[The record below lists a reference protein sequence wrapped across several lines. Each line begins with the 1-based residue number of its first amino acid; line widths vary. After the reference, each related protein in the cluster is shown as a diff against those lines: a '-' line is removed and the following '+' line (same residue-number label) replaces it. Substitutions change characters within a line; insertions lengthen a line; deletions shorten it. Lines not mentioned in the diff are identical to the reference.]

1 MRFPSSNTIEFNFPF
16 KVGEEIRNYIRAA
29 LGQVTEWYNE
39 EQAKQATGAPRM
51 EIIAAMEV
59 DNYAWIMQTLDK
71 VGPECSMQFTVPN
84 KTRALRVGEIFGQ
97 LAAVG
102 APPMKINLTHK
113 WAVMESIWHYTTV
126 ECTWGKGPPW
136 KGTMLLKEAAQFPN
150 VEIGGQG
157 NAGRAW
163 ITGGGKGTNTG
174 SLSSL
179 QCIDTTKVKLI
190 TNEDGNE
197 EFEYQNWRSV
207 KETAPKQEEAKSRK
221 AQEARQQETVGS
233 DSLPTAA
240 IAWMEITDR
249 RQGKGGA
256 VYIYECLSK
265 SQTLVNIVDQVIIQ
279 NELVIPRWERA
290 YIKFRPTWKPNG
302 DSMKVYREM
311 AAPAR
316 MKKFQLHQ
324 LAGKQIEGTGMG
336 SGRPRRYERTIIF
349 STEDPPLVEA
359 TLGHAGADCGVGSS
373 PLRLRLWRRVNRVVY
388 ETSLT
393 SHARQEK
400 TTSPHG
406 DISMLLDSSIFW
418 STRSVLQLVHQNP
431 PCEFA
436 VRFVHGS
443 NATTWSPSM
452 YLATSQ
458 RPLCF
463 SVAPLYWRFTSSSDP
478 GKA

>member
-1 MRFPSSNTIEFNFPF
+1 MNRRSGGRGVRFPSSNTIEFNFPF

-51 EIIAAMEV
+51 EIIAAVEL
-59 DNYAWIMQTLDK
+59 DNYAWIMQTLDR

-174 SLSSL
+174 SLASL

-190 TNEDGNE
+190 TNEDGSE

-316 MKKFQLHQ
+316 MKKFMLHQ
-324 LAGKQIEGTGMG
+324 LAGKQIEDTGMG

-359 TLGHAGADCGVGSS
+359 TLGADRVFAEGGDWSRQKVPGGRLINGEFVLDGEGEGGEQHSSGQGQAAQEVRGEEPGPKRPKLAPVDTPGEGDETKNIETGGLQGVQGVLNEALEAAGKRDVEAAV
-373 PLRLRLWRRVNRVVY
+373 
-388 ETSLT
+388 ET
-393 SHARQEK
+393 Q
-400 TTSPHG
+400 
-406 DISMLLDSSIFW
+406 
-418 STRSVLQLVHQNP
+418 
-431 PCEFA
+431 
-436 VRFVHGS
+436 
-443 NATTWSPSM
+443 
-452 YLATSQ
+452 
-458 RPLCF
+458 
-463 SVAPLYWRFTSSSDP
+463 
-478 GKA
+478 